1 MPSMIGLAWRSMPR
15 KDHSVR
21 RGLHEKRWPR
31 ALHMFHCQDQERT
44 PSAPSSFAH
53 GQLAI
58 DFPPSMRCQHIEDG
72 NLHATI
78 TRETCSCVCEPCAA
92 SVSFLDTCSIV
103 IAESDAYQAQT
114 GMLRQSLDI
123 PCVGMQAVQDNA
135 SIDLASGRSIP
146 CSGELI
152 AELWRLTSSCVSLT
166 SAARLSTTV
175 STL

>member
-1 MPSMIGLAWRSMPR
+1 MPR

-21 RGLHEKRWPR
+21 RGPHEKRWPR

-103 IAESDAYQAQT
+103 IAESNAYQAET
-114 GMLRQSLDI
+114 GMPRQSVNI
-123 PCVGMQAVQDNA
+123 RSVGMHAVQDNA
-135 SIDLASGRSIP
+135 SIDPASGGGISR
-146 CSGELI
+146 SGELI
-152 AELWRLTSSCVSLT
+152 AELWRLT
-166 SAARLSTTV
+166 ASTAYR
-175 STL
+175 